1 MPELAFDCTDVRADP
16 YAAGPTLI
24 FRLRVTESS
33 GERVHALA
41 LRCQLRIQPHKRRHS
56 PAEMNRLK
64 DLFGAPSRWA
74 DTVKPIQLAEAA
86 VVTPS
91 FTGSVDVDV
100 PVSCT
105 YDMEIAATSY
115 LAALEGGAVP
125 VVLLFSGTV
134 ITRGDSGFAIA
145 QVPWHKEAS
154 CALPVAVW
162 RSMMDAFFPDSGW
175 LRLSRD
181 ALDALRVEKNAR
193 TLPSYEQTIRALLH
207 ASAGVAP

>member
-1 MPELAFDCTDVRADP
+1 
-16 YAAGPTLI
+16 
-24 FRLRVTESS
+24 
-33 GERVHALA
+33 
-41 LRCQLRIQPHKRRHS
+41 
-56 PAEMNRLK
+56 
-64 DLFGAPSRWA
+64 
-74 DTVKPIQLAEAA
+74 
-86 VVTPS
+86 
-91 FTGSVDVDV
+91 
-100 PVSCT
+100 
-105 YDMEIAATSY
+105 MEIAATSY

-181 ALDALRVEKNAR
+181 TLDALRVEKNAR